1 MASWNVLATALEGRR
16 DALLMALR
24 RLGKFRR
31 GGYRNVV
38 VGAVE
43 SVDEFLARV
52 HEALDADPLLPTALA
67 RVGPIEAT
75 VRFEAPTAGATL
87 AAAAEPFVDRLAGG
101 SFFVPPEPPGLKGP
115 PPTPPPA
122 PAPAG
127 RRLRG
132 PPARGPSPR
141 GPRKGPGARLLV
153 A

>member
-1 MASWNVLATALEGRR
+1 MASWNVLAPSLEGRR

-43 SVDEFLARV
+43 RVDEFLARV

-67 RVGPIEAT
+67 RVVPIEAT
-75 VRFEAPTAGATL
+75 VRFEAATAVETL

-101 SFFVPPEPPGLKGP
+101 SFFVRLAPRGLQGRLHTATGERALGDHGWPAVEPRAPTPRAGLKH
-115 PPTPPPA
+115 PT
-122 PAPAG
+122 
-127 RRLRG
+127 RG
-132 PPARGPSPR
+132 
-141 GPRKGPGARLLV
+141 
-153 A
+153 